1 MLSSLANCHSG
12 SSATKIASATG
23 SSRLP
28 SKQILCRLAP
38 GLWMYNNGLYG
49 GEAAVPVIQTGH
61 QVAMQKTSGMAT
73 AAASSC
79 LPPGRSSMGSLRLKY
94 EQLLTRS
101 IAKAFQRSCESLYK
115 REWRSSHSQNLHQP
129 FFASS
134 SPSSS
139 SSYASINT
147 MIPCLNNTTP
157 TVRSSG
163 HRYLHSLSSTAQSV
177 RNPSS
182 TSTTCFSHVK
192 TAPCM
197 PYTRTRLAPASI
209 RHSHARRNFVSESS
223 AQQAKKHKHHKQ
235 QQHHPTSTGPLNR
248 VERAKLLSDAPN
260 WIARMKI
267 RLKLL
272 LMRQIRPWRVDDFI
286 AVFSWA
292 FLANVMFV
300 LLGTTTF
307 VSLVL
312 AALNSLQFQG
322 FVASKISDYLTAST
336 GVKVKFDS
344 AIVPNWKDGKI
355 TLRNVVMTKRAID
368 PATGEPMRDHE
379 HHVGEDHSGHGHE
392 HDVSNMTE
400 EEIDTNFTMFDL
412 TIDEIN
418 VTLSAKR
425 WLDGKGLIQDASIKG
440 VRGVIDRTHVWW
452 DPDVEYIPAEH
463 RRKHVPGDFE
473 LESFELNDMLV
484 TVLQPDGFRPYNVS
498 IFSAQLPCLR
508 KQWLFYDMLCAD
520 SMVGMFDGCLF
531 SCYTA
536 QRETTDSQTDS
547 KWKRTTRF
555 KIDDVKIDHLNAG
568 VEGPFGW
575 IYSGTV
581 DVTCDVKIPKEPDED
596 VLLRLVNDI
605 VDKIDEVVD
614 FAPLPLVFGTGT
626 IGGKQYVYYPN
637 REAQARYQ
645 KRLEEEEILRQLE
658 KEQVALEA
666 SLQQQQQQQQQ
677 QSSSQGTRQ
686 PEYALLTPEQEHQR
700 HLQQHQQLQHQ
711 QLVQQHQ
718 EKLQQ
723 LKQQRL
729 HAMKKS
735 KKPALVMDFEFRFN
749 DTKASVPLVTDSMST
764 WSNAMIRPIVAFINS
779 NRTSIPIRFR
789 VEMDLSEFDGAWTQ
803 YDSNLMYTMS
813 DEMGR
818 AWTALVQDER
828 ERNRKLKRVGLWGLQ
843 SVTRNIVSVY
853 DYARGRQGFWDY
865 IAGQPI

>member
-1 MLSSLANCHSG
+1 M
-12 SSATKIASATG
+12 T
-23 SSRLP
+23 SR
-28 SKQILCRLAP
+28 SKQFLCRLAP

-49 GEAAVPVIQTGH
+49 SEAAVPVIHTTGH
-61 QVAMQKTSGMAT
+61 QMAMIQKTSVSGLAT
-73 AAASSC
+73 IAATSSGLPASA
-79 LPPGRSSMGSLRLKY
+79 RSRLSNLRAKY
-94 EQLLTRS
+94 ERLLTRS
-101 IAKAFQRSCESLYK
+101 IAKAFQT
-115 REWRSSHSQNLHQP
+115 
-129 FFASS
+129 S
-134 SPSSS
+134 SPCI
-139 SSYASINT
+139 A
-147 MIPCLNNTTP
+147 
-157 TVRSSG
+157 
-163 HRYLHSLSSTAQSV
+163 
-177 RNPSS
+177 
-182 TSTTCFSHVK
+182 
-192 TAPCM
+192 
-197 PYTRTRLAPASI
+197 YTRTKLAPASI
-209 RHSHARRNFVSESS
+209 RSTVTRRTFVSESTT
-223 AQQAKKHKHHKQ
+223 QQAKKHHKHHK
-235 QQHHPTSTGPLNR
+235 HHHNPPPTGPLNR

-260 WIARMKI
+260 WLARMKI

-292 FLANVMFV
+292 FLANAMFV

-322 FVASKISDYLTAST
+322 FVAAKISDYLTAST

-344 AIVPNWKDGKI
+344 AIAPNWKDGKI

-368 PATGEPMRDHE
+368 PSTGEPIRDQAV
-379 HHVGEDHSGHGHE
+379 HVGEDHSGHGHE
-392 HDVSNMTE
+392 HDISDMTE

-412 TIDEIN
+412 TIDEIH

-440 VRGVIDRTHVWW
+440 VRGVVDRTHVWW
-452 DPDVEYIPAEH
+452 DPDEEYIPADH

-473 LESFELNDMLV
+473 LESLELNDMLV

-498 IFSAQLPCLR
+498 IFSAQLPCFR
-508 KQWLFYDMLCAD
+508 KQWLFYDILCAD

-536 QRETTDSQTDS
+536 QRETTDSETDN

-626 IGGKQYVYYPN
+626 IGGKEYVYYPN

-645 KRLEEEEILRQLE
+645 TRLEEEEVLRQLE
-658 KEQVALEA
+658 TERVALEA
-666 SLQQQQQQQQQ
+666 SLQRH
-677 QSSSQGTRQ
+677 QSQNAPTQPHTQPNHQEQTAGSSDAT
-686 PEYALLTPEQEHQR
+686 ALTPRHPPAHAVLTPEQEHQR
-700 HLQQHQQLQHQ
+700 HLQHHQHQHHQ
-711 QLVQQHQ
+711 QMLHQHQ
-718 EKLQQ
+718 EKLHQ
-723 LKQQRL
+723 LQQQRL
-729 HAMKKS
+729 HAMKKN

-749 DTKASVPLVTDSMST
+749 DTKASVPLRTDSMST

-789 VEMDLSEFDGAWTQ
+789 VEMDLSEFDGSWTQ

-828 ERNRKLKRVGLWGLQ
+828 DRNRKLKRVGLWGLQ

-865 IAGQPI
+865 LGGQPI

>member
-1 MLSSLANCHSG
+1 MR
-12 SSATKIASATG
+12 
-23 SSRLP
+23 SR
-28 SKQILCRLAP
+28 
-38 GLWMYNNGLYG
+38 M
-49 GEAAVPVIQTGH
+49 
-61 QVAMQKTSGMAT
+61 
-73 AAASSC
+73 SC
-79 LPPGRSSMGSLRLKY
+79 LRS
-94 EQLLTRS
+94 
-101 IAKAFQRSCESLYK
+101 
-115 REWRSSHSQNLHQP
+115 N
-129 FFASS
+129 
-134 SPSSS
+134 
-139 SSYASINT
+139 
-147 MIPCLNNTTP
+147 
-157 TVRSSG
+157 
-163 HRYLHSLSSTAQSV
+163 
-177 RNPSS
+177 
-182 TSTTCFSHVK
+182 HVK
-192 TAPCM
+192 TAPCTA
-197 PYTRTRLAPASI
+197 YTRTKLAPASI
-209 RHSHARRNFVSESS
+209 RSSVTRRTFVSESTT
-223 AQQAKKHKHHKQ
+223 QQAKKHHKHHKP
-235 QQHHPTSTGPLNR
+235 QHHPPPTGPLNR

-260 WIARMKI
+260 WLARMKL

-322 FVASKISDYLTAST
+322 FVAAKISDYLTAST

-355 TLRNVVMTKRAID
+355 TLQNVVMTKRAVD
-368 PATGEPMRDHE
+368 PTTGEPIRDQNV
-379 HHVGEDHSGHGHE
+379 HVGEDHSGHGHE
-392 HDVSNMTE
+392 HDTHDLTE

-412 TIDEIN
+412 TIDEIH

-440 VRGVIDRTHVWW
+440 IRGVVDRTHVWW
-452 DPDVEYIPAEH
+452 DPDEEYIPAEH

-473 LESFELNDMLV
+473 LDSFELNDMLV

-498 IFSAQLPCLR
+498 IFSAQLPGLR

-626 IGGKQYVYYPN
+626 IGGKEYVYYPN

-645 KRLEEEEILRQLE
+645 TRLEEEEVLRQLE
-658 KEQVALEA
+658 KERMALEA
-666 SLQQQQQQQQQ
+666 SLQQHRPHGQALPNQQHQQQQQPHEHRPTA
-677 QSSSQGTRQ
+677 SSEAESLPSHSINEVRP
-686 PEYALLTPEQEHQR
+686 PEHTMLTPEQEHLR
-700 HLQQHQQLQHQ
+700 HLQHHQHQHHQHMFH
-711 QLVQQHQ
+711 QHQ
-718 EKLQQ
+718 EKLHQ
-723 LKQQRL
+723 LQQQRL
-729 HAMKKS
+729 HAMKKG

-749 DTKASVPLVTDSMST
+749 DTKATVPLRTDSMST

-789 VEMDLSEFDGAWTQ
+789 VEMDLGEFDGSWTQ

-828 ERNRKLKRVGLWGLQ
+828 DRNRKLKRVGLWGLQ

-865 IAGQPI
+865 LGGQPI